1 MVTGR
6 PTPRKETI
14 LSQLANLKQTLMQKQ
29 KEVASSIRY
38 DENDDDL
45 NNYISLSLVKFP
57 N

>member
-29 KEVASSIRY
+29 KEVASSVRY
-38 DENDDDL
+38 DENDDDGDL
-45 NNYISLSLVKFP
+45 NNYIFSLL
-57 N
+57 